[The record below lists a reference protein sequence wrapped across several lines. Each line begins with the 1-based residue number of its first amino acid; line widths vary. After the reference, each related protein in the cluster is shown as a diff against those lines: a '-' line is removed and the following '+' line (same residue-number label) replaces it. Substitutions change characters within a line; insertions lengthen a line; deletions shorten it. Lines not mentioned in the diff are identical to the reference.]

1 LSVPA
6 CVNNALKRLRL
17 KMASAEEDGNIKV
30 KIEEGQSQGSQGHG
44 QEELEREG
52 DVLVERVDILED
64 GVTTG
69 HEKMDNLSQELK
81 TLLVGMDVLRGF
93 IKGKFGIEMVDRAAI
108 NGDLKT
114 QSQESEEKDE
124 LSNKSERKTKSKSK
138 KVKSRDND
146 DDDDGDDDSQDSA
159 SDPPPEPKKGKSR
172 KKTKSKPPGIKITI
186 KREQLNPE
194 ELTSTLTNTTV
205 PKKRGRPKRKPEV
218 KSDES

>member
-1 LSVPA
+1 
-6 CVNNALKRLRL
+6 
-17 KMASAEEDGNIKV
+17 MAEEDLNIKV
-30 KIEEGQSQGSQGHG
+30 KIEEGQGSQG

-64 GVTTG
+64 GVTTC

-138 KVKSRDND
+138 KVKSREND
-146 DDDDGDDDSQDSA
+146 VDDGDDDSLDST

-194 ELTSTLTNTTV
+194 ELTSTLNNTTV

-218 KSDES
+218 KSEES